1 MARFLIFYLLATL
14 FSVTTGF
21 CQRADTVNLYN
32 GQTLIG
38 EIQGASLGT
47 LYIDDVDMKI
57 VKVKLYKIRKM
68 NISETFKITTI
79 GKQTYYGLLAAT
91 QKQGWGVVYDETG
104 FSLPLA
110 LVDILELVPLN
121 KEFVKRMVGNLSAGF
136 SYAKSSD
143 IGQLNLSATVGFAT
157 KRWEFQL
164 QASEIGSIDSG
175 KFSRDNESI
184 QLFGAYTLS
193 NNWFTAAAVQYQRN
207 LELSIAR
214 RYLELLGIGNKL
226 VVHDSWQL
234 YAITGLSVTQE
245 KSTEGVISPTAL
257 EIPLMFRFNFYK
269 FSHPDIQISTS
280 WTGYY
285 NLTEKGRFRFDGT
298 TSFSWQLIRDFYLTI
313 NPYSS
318 FDTRPPSGTG
328 AKLDFGVAMSLT
340 YKF

>member
-1 MARFLIFYLLATL
+1 MLRFLILYLLATVL
-14 FSVTTGF
+14 LG
-21 CQRADTVNLYN
+21 CAGYGQRSDTVYLYN

-38 EIQGASLGT
+38 EVQSASLGT
-47 LYIDDVDMKI
+47 LYIDDIDMKV

-68 NISETFKITTI
+68 NIAETFKITTI
-79 GKQTYYGLLAAT
+79 RKQTFYGTLSAT
-91 QKQGWGVVYDETG
+91 QKQGWGVVYDEAG
-104 FSLPLA
+104 FATPLA
-110 LVDILELVPLN
+110 LVDILDLIPLN
-121 KEFVKRMVGNLSAGF
+121 KEFFKRLVGNLSAGF
-136 SYAKSSD
+136 SYAKSSN

-164 QASEIGSIDSG
+164 QASEIGSIDSS

-184 QLFGAYTLS
+184 QLFGAYTLG
-193 NNWFTAAAVQYQRN
+193 NVWFLASAVQYQRN

-214 RYLELLGIGNKL
+214 RYLELLGAGNKL
-226 VVHDSWQL
+226 VIRDSWQL

-269 FSHPDIQISTS
+269 FQHPDIQISTS

-285 NLTEKGRFRFDGT
+285 SLTEQGRFRYDGN
-298 TSFSWQLIRDFYLTI
+298 TSFSWQLIRYFYLTI

-318 FDTRPPSGTG
+318 YDTKPPSGTG

>member
-1 MARFLIFYLLATL
+1 MVRFLYLYLLATAL
-14 FSVTTGF
+14 SIGTGF
-21 CQRADTVNLYN
+21 CQRADTVYLYN

-38 EIQGASLGT
+38 EVQQGSLGS
-47 LYIDDVDMKI
+47 LYIDDIDMKV
-57 VKVKLYKIRKM
+57 VKVKFYKIRRM
-68 NISETFKITTI
+68 NISETFKFTTV
-79 GKQTYYGLLAAT
+79 GKQTYYGVLT
-91 QKQGWGVVYDETG
+91 PDQRSGWGIVHDETG
-104 FSLPLA
+104 FAVPLA
-110 LVDILELVPLN
+110 LVDILDLIPLN
-121 KEFVKRMVGNLSAGF
+121 KEFLKRLVGNLSAGF

-143 IGQLNLSATVGFAT
+143 IGQLNFSASVGFAT

-164 QASEIGSIDSG
+164 KASEIGSLDSG

-184 QLFGAYTLS
+184 ELFGAYTLS
-193 NNWFTAAAVQYQRN
+193 KTWFTAGAVQYQRN

-226 VVHDSWQL
+226 VVRDSWQL

-245 KSTEGVISPTAL
+245 KSTEGVVSPAAL

-285 NLTEKGRFRFDGT
+285 SVTERGRFRYDGN
-298 TSFSWQLIRDFYLTI
+298 TSFSWQLIRYFYLTL

-318 FDTRPPSGTG
+318 FDTKPPSGTG
-328 AKLDFGVAMSLT
+328 AKFDFGVAMSLT